1 MSAWHVV
8 ITRFPVSGLLASNS
22 FSNSSKRSSSGASFT
37 VNHEDSVPSRCT
49 DCFIRNNPK
58 GSWIVN
64 QLDRKTTMQPVKMVL
79 KKNERKF
86 ARLKNVN
93 VPTRENLL
101 GVQQNPGRMDL
112 CHHHHLFE
120 SYWHFSR
127 PTCFRTVREFRGLCI
142 FDLGSKQSNWQ
153 HSLIAWKLFPKHH
166 GTTFRTEACAPLH
179 SMAFHCTWKH
189 EESEENNMGFSEQ
202 LLSRDHRSG
211 PVKVSSI

>member
-1 MSAWHVV
+1 MKTLSH
-8 ITRFPVSGLLASNS
+8 
-22 FSNSSKRSSSGASFT
+22 
-37 VNHEDSVPSRCT
+37 SRCT

-64 QLDRKTTMQPVKMVL
+64 KLDRKTTMQPVKMVFR
-79 KKNERKF
+79 KNERKF

-93 VPTRENLL
+93 VPTRENLF

-142 FDLGSKQSNWQ
+142 FDLGSKQSNIPWLRESCFQNIMAQ
-153 HSLIAWKLFPKHH
+153 HSALKPV
-166 GTTFRTEACAPLH
+166 
-179 SMAFHCTWKH
+179 
-189 EESEENNMGFSEQ
+189 
-202 LLSRDHRSG
+202 HRSI
-211 PVKVSSI
+211 PWLSIAHENMKKAKKTTWASLNSCFLGIIDLDL